1 MERNEMIEILI
12 KKANV
17 SREEAQ
23 EVLEKCNFDLLDSI
37 IYLERSGKVEN
48 NETTT
53 IIEIKEEDQE
63 KQDKEEES
71 KQRENNKKHDE
82 KFGGIGEVVGRVFK
96 FLGKILKKG
105 NNHFFE
111 VRKENEKPIRIS
123 LTISVILLIV
133 LSVPSIVLLI
143 VGLFC
148 GYKYSISGPNVNY
161 DGVNNIFEEVS
172 KSAENI
178 KSDFKEGYEK

>member
-1 MERNEMIEILI
+1 MERNEMIEILT
-12 KKANV
+12 KKVNI

-23 EVLEKCNFDLLDSI
+23 EVLEKCNWDLLDSI

-48 NETTT
+48 NETTA
-53 IIEIKEEDQE
+53 IIEMKKEDQE
-63 KQDKEEES
+63 KEES
-71 KQRENNKKHDE
+71 QENKEDNKEHDE

-123 LTISVILLIV
+123 LTISVLLLVV
-133 LSVPSIVLLI
+133 LSVPSIILLI

-148 GYKYSISGPNVNY
+148 GYKYSISGLNVNY

>member
-12 KKANV
+12 GKANV

-23 EVLEKCNFDLLDSI
+23 EVLEKCNWDLLDSI
-37 IYLERSGKVEN
+37 IYLERRGKVEN
-48 NETTT
+48 NEATT
-53 IIEIKEEDQE
+53 IIEV
-63 KQDKEEES
+63 KEEEQE
-71 KQRENNKKHDE
+71 KKEDNKKHDE
-82 KFGGIGEVVGRVFK
+82 KFGGIGEVIGRIFK
-96 FLGKILKKG
+96 FVGKIIKKG

-123 LTISVILLIV
+123 LTISILLLIF

-148 GYKYSISGPNVNY
+148 GYKYSISGSNVNY

-172 KSAENI
+172 KSADTI
-178 KSDFKEGYEK
+178 KKDFKEG